1 MKYNININQL
11 VLSKTQLDL
20 TDCAILDYLYIYC
33 NSQNSKIEKQR
44 IRKDGEI
51 WTWVNYQTLLTDMPL
66 LKIKSSGALTPRIK
80 RIEKEGYITTKRFTH
95 QKLFIK
101 LNSKIDEL
109 FIQMNRAIHENE
121 QSYSFQRTNN
131 NTIHNNTKIN
141 IVFNIFWDLYEKK
154 NGLKSKVEKKWNSL
168 TDKDRKDIIDYVPKY
183 KEAQPDKQFRK
194 HPMTFLNNESWKDE
208 LISNNKPKKRKVYF
222 QGDPVYEKKGKQ
234 WVVSNGEWREF
245 VGEQKDLEIKFE

>member
-1 MKYNININQL
+1 MSKLIIKNEYGTAPNKLLNDEKLSLKAKGMFVFLQSKPNDWKFSVKRIGGQNKDGKSSIGVALKELEKYGVLCRKSTKDSNGKWNGFDY
-11 VLSKTQLDL
+11 VLSENPFTENPSTEKPSTEKWATLSNID
-20 TDCAILDYLYIYC
+20 
-33 NSQNSKIEKQR
+33 NSN
-44 IRKDGEI
+44 KDI
-51 WTWVNYQTLLTDMPL
+51 V
-66 LKIKSSGALTPRIK
+66 KK
-80 RIEKEGYITTKRFTH
+80 
-95 QKLFIK
+95 
-101 LNSKIDEL
+101 
-109 FIQMNRAIHENE
+109 
-121 QSYSFQRTNN
+121 
-131 NTIHNNTKIN
+131 N

-168 TDKDRKDIIDYVPKY
+168 TDKDRKNIIDYIPKY